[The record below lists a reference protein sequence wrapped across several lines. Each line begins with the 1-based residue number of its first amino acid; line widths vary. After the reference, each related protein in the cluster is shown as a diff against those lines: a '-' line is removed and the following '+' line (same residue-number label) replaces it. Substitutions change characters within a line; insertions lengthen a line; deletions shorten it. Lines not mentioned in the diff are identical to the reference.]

1 MDVYMNSVASALD
14 RSRHGTRPG
23 ISLGAV
29 GAPYARRLAAS
40 EGQWGTWDRQPRSIT
55 FTVPEATRMVDVW
68 MRRNETNALDHKI
81 AGTVWLNNVKLA
93 AADGREVAD

>member
-1 MDVYMNSVASALD
+1 
-14 RSRHGTRPG
+14 
-23 ISLGAV
+23 
-29 GAPYARRLAAS
+29 
-40 EGQWGTWDRQPRSIT
+40 
-55 FTVPEATRMVDVW
+55 MVDVW